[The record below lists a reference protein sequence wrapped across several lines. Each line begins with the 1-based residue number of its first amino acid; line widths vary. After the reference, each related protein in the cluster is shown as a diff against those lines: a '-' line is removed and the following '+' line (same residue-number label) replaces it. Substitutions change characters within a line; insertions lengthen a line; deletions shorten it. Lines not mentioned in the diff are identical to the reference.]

1 MTIPRQDTSPLGSA
15 VVPLSGN
22 QPLLEVSSGASE
34 PLAASIGQTVRSPMT
49 NRQARQRGVA
59 KLLPH
64 PWQAA
69 TPKSIGT
76 KLFLAV
82 MAGTLLGLGAM
93 AYLFYSTLKAQ
104 SESEIRSILR
114 AKTLLVNQQ
123 LAQAETLTRST
134 AATVIALQAQGET
147 NTETY
152 RSVLLE
158 VFKRR
163 PQAVVGLG
171 FGQSAYGVLST
182 KQWFYPYYFIETSP
196 ENPGQRLP
204 APYNN
209 IRYSGEDEPGDF
221 YPESDYWKQY
231 ALPQREIWTDPYDWF
246 DFPGSSFYLPLFNA
260 QRQWLGTISADF
272 DSTSFDALLQGSVIR
287 EAGFFAIVTESGS
300 IVSYPRDTQKVV
312 RLEKYTAIPNLSAV
326 WPQLKQGRSGLVT
339 ADGDYWVYER
349 IPTSNW
355 LAIATVPQS
364 VILGPVIAI
373 AGIGTAAVGVL
384 LAGIVGLFIRGLNRR
399 LQPILE
405 ECGKFLPVTDA
416 RTQTQTRDEI
426 EQLSTAFFNLQGQ
439 QRQLLQQRQAE
450 AQRSRLLAELA
461 RADELELVLYLNQL
475 LEDVRATLKG
485 DRVVI
490 YRFQPDWS
498 GYIYAEAVQ
507 PGWPQAL
514 NETLADPCIP
524 PELLEAYRQG
534 RVVPTEN
541 VFQAG
546 FHPDHLALM
555 DRLHIQANLVV
566 PITIRGALYG
576 LLIAHHCAQPHH
588 WEPGEINELSQVAT
602 QIGQVLERT
611 ELLRQ
616 SQTAQQQAEQARQQ
630 AEQVA
635 IEQRSQKE
643 GLQQQVLTLLNEV
656 EAATQGDL
664 TIRAN
669 ITTGEIGTVADFF
682 NAIIERL
689 RQIVTQ
695 VKDSTLQVNQAIGAD
710 EEAIRQLA
718 DQALAQ
724 ATNITHTLTSV
735 EQMSRSIQ
743 DVAVNASQAAEVA
756 RVASNT
762 ARAGQDAADQTV
774 LSIQTLQ
781 SVIASTT
788 RKAQQLGEST
798 QQISRV
804 LSVINQFA
812 LQTNVLAVNAG
823 IEAARAGEEGRG
835 FTVVA
840 QEVGQLAAQSATAT
854 KDIEAILIQFR
865 RETQELVD
873 AMQAET
879 SRVAESQQAV
889 DHVKQSLIQILDVS
903 HQIDQLV
910 QSISAV
916 TISQAQTS
924 QEVTQL
930 MQAIAVV
937 SQQTSESSRQ
947 VADSLQQTVGV
958 AQTLQAAVE
967 VFKIQTEA

>member
-1 MTIPRQDTSPLGSA
+1 
-15 VVPLSGN
+15 
-22 QPLLEVSSGASE
+22 
-34 PLAASIGQTVRSPMT
+34 
-49 NRQARQRGVA
+49 
-59 KLLPH
+59 
-64 PWQAA
+64 
-69 TPKSIGT
+69 
-76 KLFLAV
+76 

-114 AKTLLVNQQ
+114 TKTLLVNQQ

-147 NTETY
+147 NPETY

-158 VFKRR
+158 IFKRR
-163 PQAVVGLG
+163 PQAIMGLG
-171 FGQSAYGVLST
+171 VGQSAYGILPT

-196 ENPGQRLP
+196 ENPGQRLSV
-204 APYNN
+204 PYNN

-246 DFPGSSFYLPLFNA
+246 DLPGSSFYLPLFNA
-260 QRQWLGTISADF
+260 RRQWLGTISADF
-272 DSTSFDALLQGSVIR
+272 DSTSFDAYLQGAVIR
-287 EAGFFAIVTESGS
+287 EAGFFAIVTESGR
-300 IVSYPRDTQKVV
+300 IVSYPRDPQKVV
-312 RLEKYTAIPNLSAV
+312 RLESYASIPDLRPV

-339 ADGDYWVYER
+339 TDGHYWVYER

-355 LAIATVPQS
+355 IAIATIPQS

-373 AGIGTAAVGVL
+373 AGIGTAAAGVL

-405 ECGKFLPVTDA
+405 ECGKFLLTTDA
-416 RTQTQTRDEI
+416 PNQTQTRDEI
-426 EQLSTAFFNLQGQ
+426 EQLSTAFLNLQKQ
-439 QRQLLQQRQAE
+439 QRRLLQQRQAE
-450 AQRSRLLAELA
+450 AQRSQLLAELA

-475 LEDVRATLKG
+475 LEDVRATLNG

-507 PGWPQAL
+507 PGWPHAL

-534 RVVPTEN
+534 RVVSTEN
-541 VFQAG
+541 VVQAG

-555 DRLHIQANLVV
+555 DRLQIQANLVV

-576 LLIAHHCAQPHH
+576 LLIAHHCAQPHP
-588 WEPGEINELSQVAT
+588 WQAAEINELSQAAT

-611 ELLRQ
+611 ELLHQ
-616 SQTAQQQAEQARQQ
+616 AQTSQQQTERARQQ

-635 IEQRSQKE
+635 IDQRSQKE
-643 GLQQQVLTLLNEV
+643 ELQQQVITLLSEV

-695 VKDSTLQVNQAIGAD
+695 VKDSTQQVNQAIGAD
-710 EEAIRQLA
+710 EGAIRQLA

-724 ATNITHTLTSV
+724 AINITHTLTAV
-735 EQMSRSIQ
+735 AQMSHSIQ
-743 DVAVNASQAAEVA
+743 DVAVNASQAAQVA

-762 ARAGQDAADQTV
+762 AKVGQEAADQTV

-781 SVIASTT
+781 HVIASTAQ
-788 RKAQQLGEST
+788 KAQQLGELT
-798 QQISRV
+798 QQISKV

-854 KDIEAILIQFR
+854 KEIEAILIQFH
-865 RETQELVD
+865 RETQALVD

-889 DHVKQSLIQILDVS
+889 DHVKHSLMHILDVS

-910 QSISAV
+910 QSISTA

-947 VADSLQQTVGV
+947 VADSLQQTVGI

-967 VFKIQTEA
+967 AFKIQTET